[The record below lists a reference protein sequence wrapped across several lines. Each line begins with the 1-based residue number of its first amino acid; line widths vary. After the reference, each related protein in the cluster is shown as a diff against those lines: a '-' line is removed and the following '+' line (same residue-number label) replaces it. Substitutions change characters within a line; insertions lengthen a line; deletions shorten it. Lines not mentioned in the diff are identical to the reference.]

1 MEAILTFVAKY
12 WAEFILAGIGTFVI
26 AQWRKFK
33 KTYSTGQNVAHKE
46 QFAKDLEPY
55 KEELRDRIKEE
66 VTHDMADLAAR
77 QDMAEKTAEGRMK
90 VYLEHEKLVLDKI
103 KEMTEATE
111 QSKMTQ
117 LEREAAILERV
128 EEMTKISDERRDMY
142 LEHEKMLLERIQEIA
157 DLSEQRKNMF
167 FEHEQGIFSKIDEL
181 DEKFTSVIDEQNTA
195 FANALTQMDKKS
207 QERGEESRKR
217 DEMTLHAVLYLQK
230 KEFLHNC
237 EKLLAGNHE
246 ITFEEY
252 GSIQKDYD
260 LYKSLGGNGQG
271 DTYMKA
277 IEQKYQD
284 AIRGKK

>member
-1 MEAILTFVAKY
+1 MEGILAFIAKY
-12 WAEFILAGIGTFVI
+12 WVEVILAGVCAFFA
-26 AQWRKFK
+26 AQWNKVK

-55 KEELRDRIKEE
+55 KEELHNQIKEE
-66 VTHDMADLAAR
+66 LTNDMSDLAAR

-111 QSKMTQ
+111 QSRMTQ
-117 LEREAAILERV
+117 LEREAAILERID
-128 EEMTKISDERRDMY
+128 EMTRISDERRDMY
-142 LEHEKMLLERIQEIA
+142 LDHEKMILERIQEIA
-157 DLSEQRKNMF
+157 DISEHRKDMF
-167 FEHEQGIFSKIDEL
+167 LEHEKGIFEKIQEL
-181 DEKFTSVIDEQNTA
+181 DEKFTMAMDDQNTA
-195 FANALTQMDKKS
+195 VAEALLQMDKKS

-237 EKLLAGNHE
+237 EKLLASHHE
-246 ITFEEY
+246 ISFEEY

-284 AIRGKK
+284 AIRGKN

>member
-1 MEAILTFVAKY
+1 MEAIVTFVIKY
-12 WAEFILAGIGTFVI
+12 WAEFLLAGIGAFI
-26 AQWRKFK
+26 MAQWRKIK

-55 KEELRDRIKEE
+55 KEELHDRIKEE
-66 VTHDMADLAAR
+66 ITTDFADLAAR

-111 QSKMTQ
+111 QSRMTQ

-157 DLSEQRKNMF
+157 ELSEQRKKMF
-167 FEHEQGIFSKIDEL
+167 FEHEQGIFTKIEEMDK
-181 DEKFTSVIDEQNTA
+181 KFTSVIDEQNAA
-195 FANALTQMDKKS
+195 FAGALTRMDTNS

-217 DEMTLHAVLYLQK
+217 DEKTLNAVLYLQK

-237 EKLLAGNHE
+237 EKLLAGDHE

-260 LYKSLGGNGQG
+260 LYKQLGGNGQG